1 MNEHVE
7 QDQIKTEG
15 FPDDSD
21 CKKSTSNMGELGLI
35 PGWEDPQEEGMAT
48 HASILAWKIPWTE
61 ESGGVQ
67 SRGLQRVGHN
77 RSTFTSLQIFQLP
90 PNHPEKNFT

>member
-7 QDQIKTEG
+7 QDYKTEG

-21 CKKSTSNMGELGLI
+21 CKKSTSNVGELGLI

-48 HASILAWKIPWTE
+48 HASILAWRIHMDRGAWP
-61 ESGGVQ
+61 Q
-67 SRGLQRVGHN
+67 SVGSQRVRHIGETKH
-77 RSTFTSLQIFQLP
+77 SAD
-90 PNHPEKNFT
+90 

>member
-7 QDQIKTEG
+7 QDYKTEG

-21 CKKSTSNMGELGLI
+21 CKKSTSNVGELGLI

-48 HASILAWKIPWTE
+48 HASILA
-61 ESGGVQ
+61 
-67 SRGLQRVGHN
+67 
-77 RSTFTSLQIFQLP
+77 TSS
-90 PNHPEKNFT
+90 

>member
-48 HASILAWKIPWTE
+48 HASILAWRIPTDR
-61 ESGGVQ
+61 GAQLQ
-67 SRGLQRVGHN
+67 SVGSQRVGHN
-77 RSTFTSLQIFQLP
+77 CETKHSAD
-90 PNHPEKNFT
+90 